1 MSRELR
7 IWIDGTEA
15 EVVQGGNTISFV
27 YSIEGTEPGKLSGA
41 YAKRSITL
49 PGTKANHAIFE
60 NIDQAESVVTDANK
74 LLPARAEVGGIPVL
88 TGKAQLNRAALASFR
103 HGLRAS
109 NYQVTFVGANADW
122 FQDIGG
128 LLVRDLGW
136 DDVVLSPENYD
147 SLGDAQPVSEDTCFI
162 LMKWKPWER
171 TTSVL
176 YTELTP
182 ALFLAA
188 IFRRAFQEVGYN
200 FVSILTND
208 PFNRLCV
215 PVPLKLDGDYAANF
229 INVRTSVE
237 DYIVSNFLSL
247 STQIIFDDDSTPPNV
262 DGGSNYNILTGE
274 YTVPIAGVYTVKITG
289 ENTLTGY
296 IDNPAGT
303 RTNRLYVYKNGVKI
317 ADSYVDLPLFGP
329 FEFED
334 IFEFAIGDVV
344 TIWYLCE
351 QVIGTGGPVITWD
364 MDATLSIEAEKDR
377 WEMGEILDYS
387 NIIPGT
393 WFVKDFIRDATR
405 ILNLAWETDVL
416 SRTVYAYVKDEA
428 KLTYRINGDG
438 AGTTATFGGFF
449 QTGNEIDI
457 TRKINLGDGGEME
470 LITDRTQDF
479 VMAWGTGDPTTEE
492 LEKRNATSLY
502 SARYRNA
509 TGRFPAGATW
519 LYTEIFAK
527 TIHINETAITS
538 GGGMAIQVPLLYGK
552 NYFEEPDA
560 EPDYSL
566 NPRLLYFA
574 GRRAGD
580 DGWGR
585 IYNADTSA
593 TSAYDFPAAW
603 QVNYNDTSAVD
614 WSLSFSD
621 EVTNYGGTVRGLFK
635 SLHLQQA
642 RRMEEGRRYRV
653 NVLWNELDISA
664 LTFRKAMQWR
674 DMRLLLEKIDGYTPT
689 QDRATRTEI
698 ILDVLPSVADAAKVS
713 GPVLL
718 EGATQNGLTSLGS
731 INGVIGAP
739 SSAGNTV
746 IRYRQ
751 LIENSASRFITLP
764 GSSGIL
770 SLPNPY
776 VAVTVNQNGKVL
788 IPELEYTIT
797 GAQIEVNEFTH
808 FDGCVY
814 FITIHDVV

>member
-7 IWIDGTEA
+7 IWIDGAEA
-15 EVVQGGNTISFV
+15 DVVQGANGVSFT
-27 YSIEGTEPGKLSGA
+27 YSIEGTEPGKVSGA

-49 PGTKANHAIFE
+49 PGTKTNHDIFE
-60 NIDQAESVVTDANK
+60 HIDQPESVVTDANK

-88 TGKAQLNRAALASFR
+88 AGKAQLSRAALISTR
-103 HGLRAS
+103 HGLKAS
-109 NYQVTFVGANADW
+109 NYQIDFLGANADW

-136 DDVVLSPENYD
+136 DDIELTTANYD

-188 IFRRAFQEVGYN
+188 IFRRAFQMIGYN

-229 INVRTSVE
+229 VNVTAILDSFEINTTGGYEEFPV
-237 DYIVSNFLSL
+237 
-247 STQIIFDDDSTPPNV
+247 IFDDDSTPPASDPGN
-262 DGGSNYNILTGE
+262 NYDTGTGE
-274 YTVPIAGVYTVKITG
+274 YIVPINALYSIIVEFVLPVFLDADNHSINIMVNGSAVAGQFVTDAGPYIVEYIGELTAGDIVTVLWTCLDQ
-289 ENTLTGY
+289 T
-296 IDNPAGT
+296 PGT
-303 RTNRLYVYKNGVKI
+303 PDFT
-317 ADSYVDLPLFGP
+317 
-329 FEFED
+329 
-334 IFEFAIGDVV
+334 V
-344 TIWYLCE
+344 TDWQIR
-351 QVIGTGGPVITWD
+351 
-364 MDATLSIEAEKDR
+364 IEAEKEQWALGETLVFDR
-377 WEMGEILDYS
+377 
-387 NIIPGT
+387 IIPGT

-416 SRTVYAYVKDEA
+416 SRTVYAYQKDEA

-470 LITDRTQDF
+470 LITDWTQDF

-527 TIHINETAITS
+527 TIHINDAEISS
-538 GGGMAIQVPLLYGK
+538 GGDMAIQVPLLYGK

-593 TSAYDFPAAW
+593 TSAYDFPTAW
-603 QVNYNDTSAVD
+603 QVNYNDPSAVD

-674 DMRLLLEKIDGYTPT
+674 DMRLLLERIDGYTPT

-751 LIENSASRFITLP
+751 MIENSASRFITLP
-764 GSSGIL
+764 GTSGIL
-770 SLPNPY
+770 SVPNPY
-776 VAVTVNQNGKVL
+776 VVVQINQNGKVL
-788 IPELEYTIT
+788 FPELEWTISGPNIT
-797 GAQIEVNEFTH
+797 IEEFTH
-808 FDGCVY
+808 FDGCNY